1 MDDVDVESVEYGPQP
16 APHSREPG
24 RTGHELEV
32 VNVHMA
38 GRAQR
43 RVARHAA
50 AARLDQVPA
59 TVISEAVSVEE
70 PFQAVVSSDEE
81 VILASADVQLQS
93 AHRRLP
99 ERSRSRLRAPA
110 SIGQS
115 AVVELDPPAAG
126 LVRSDL
132 PSFYVHIFE
141 YGDIARCCS
150 ACREFF
156 LPGQLRLGFLPE
168 TARENDA
175 DASVWLHAPRCIRR
189 SNFAVTLTETLA
201 FAASLPDAVRARV
214 MEELGASNARQSQAR
229 WPGSAQNSGALA
241 TRTRPWRLQLQQGH
255 EAEAEAGTAREAREP
270 VEPWS
275 LVRVPLPVARSE
287 PASRP
292 GLAARA
298 ARSALTAGLEARW
311 AAIDAQLNQAESMAE
326 AEIEPATDTF
336 VQRQVARVDEEM
348 NDLLTLV
355 PCQKLESRCEEPCAV
370 CYEDM
375 TSGDDVR
382 RLPCLHYFHMA
393 CIDKWLRVKAT
404 CPLDNLN
411 VRELIQ
417 KQAQ

>member
-1 MDDVDVESVEYGPQP
+1 MVDVEYGPQP

-32 VNVHMA
+32 LNVHMA

-43 RVARHAA
+43 RVAWHAA

-70 PFQAVVSSDEE
+70 PFQAVVSSDEDEE
-81 VILASADVQLQS
+81 VIVASADVQLQ
-93 AHRRLP
+93 RRLR
-99 ERSRSRLRAPA
+99 ERSRSRLRAPT
-110 SIGQS
+110 ITGQS
-115 AVVELDPPAAG
+115 AVVELDPPAAS
-126 LVRSDL
+126 VRSDL

-168 TARENDA
+168 TAPENDVE
-175 DASVWLHAPRCIRR
+175 ASVWLHAPRCIRR

-201 FAASLPDAVRARV
+201 FAVSLPDAVRARV

-229 WPGSAQNSGALA
+229 WPGSAQNSSALA
-241 TRTRPWRLQLQQGH
+241 TRTRPWRLPHLQLQGLD
-255 EAEAEAGTAREAREP
+255 AREREP
-270 VEPWS
+270 VEPWA

-311 AAIDAQLNQAESMAE
+311 AAIDAQLTRAERAESIE
-326 AEIEPATDTF
+326 ADMEPARDTF
-336 VQRQVARVDEEM
+336 VQRQVARDDEEM
-348 NDLLTLV
+348 NELLTLV
-355 PCQKLESRCEEPCAV
+355 PCQKLDAPCEEPCAV

-375 TSGDDVR
+375 TSGDHVR

-411 VRELIQ
+411 VRDLIH